1 MANSRENRKEGKKPR
16 NYWLVVL
23 PSADYKVTKEHGLSV
38 QGVRSKER
46 KKAQRMLP
54 GDRMVFYLPDV
65 LGVPAAATVTSEY
78 FEGKDV
84 IWSDSEGNDP
94 YPFRVNINADVSLE
108 EKDWLDLREIG
119 PRLLYVRRW
128 TPEEWALA
136 FFQGQLH
143 LLPQQDF
150 KLLEDEMRK
159 LVSRHPRSRRSEQR
173 DSGRRSYE
181 QDRGETRT
189 SRQERGDR
197 STAEQRPDDQ
207 PPEARAEAERST
219 DDQQDV
225 GPIGAEQLTN
235 DLQITEQSAAE
246 GRTDDQQT
254 SEQPAAEQQGVNE
267 QFATSMGI
275 EPLTSDVQATEQPAT
290 EGRTDDQQ
298 VSEQPPAEQQAV
310 EPPSAE
316 HQAGDEPGSGPQD
329 SEEQDAEPI
338 VLGG

>member
-1 MANSRENRKEGKKPR
+1 MANPRDNRKEGKKPR

-78 FEGKDV
+78 FEGKDL
-84 IWSDSEGNDP
+84 IWRDSEGNDP

-159 LVSRHPRSRRSEQR
+159 LVTRRPRSRRGDYQAS
-173 DSGRRSYE
+173 DRRSYE
-181 QDRGETRT
+181 QDVA
-189 SRQERGDR
+189 ERR
-197 STAEQRPDDQ
+197 SSSPEREDQPTGGQQTYDQQFAQQPATDQQYTEQPAAGQQADEQYTDGQQIDEQPAADQQFDEQPVAEQQGD
-207 PPEARAEAERST
+207 E
-219 DDQQDV
+219 QQ
-225 GPIGAEQLTN
+225 IA
-235 DLQITEQSAAE
+235 
-246 GRTDDQQT
+246 
-254 SEQPAAEQQGVNE
+254 EQPAAEQQADD
-267 QFATSMGI
+267 Q
-275 EPLTSDVQATEQPAT
+275 PLAEQPN
-290 EGRTDDQQ
+290 
-298 VSEQPPAEQQAV
+298 AEQQA
-310 EPPSAE
+310 
-316 HQAGDEPGSGPQD
+316 DEQPGSEPQD
-329 SEEQDAEPI
+329 SEGQSAGPI